1 MIKSI
6 LRKIAVLINVLYF
19 QLKGVSFGNKLR
31 VRGYVGLD
39 LKKEGKIVIGDNFVL
54 LSGNMYNSI
63 GRNIKSCLR
72 ADNGAEII
80 IGNNVGMSNVC
91 IWSKC
96 VIHIGNNVKIG
107 ADTIILDSD
116 MHSLDYL
123 QRRNPKTDAANA
135 TKSKILIGNDVFIG
149 TRCII
154 NKGVKIGDRS
164 IIASGSVVSKSI
176 PADEI
181 WGGNPAKFLK
191 SNISANLSNPN

>member
-1 MIKSI
+1 MISSV
-6 LRKIAVLINVLYF
+6 LRKIAVLANILYF
-19 QLKGVSFGNKLR
+19 LIKGVSFGSRLR

-39 LKKEGKIVIGDNFVL
+39 LKRGSKITIGDNFVL

-63 GRNIKSCLR
+63 GRNIKSTLR
-72 ADNGAEII
+72 ADIDALIT

-96 VIHIGNNVKIG
+96 EIYIGNNVKIG

-123 QRRNPKTDAANA
+123 DRRDPKSDVANA
-135 TKSKILIGNDVFIG
+135 KKNSVFVGDDAFIG

-154 NKGVKIGDRS
+154 NKGVRIGDRS
-164 IIASGSVVSKSI
+164 IVASGSVVSKSI
-176 PADEI
+176 PSDEI
-181 WGGNPAKFLK
+181 WGGNPAKFIK
-191 SNISANLSNPN
+191 YNTSDHGYS